1 MKIKEKLE
9 DKIRE
14 YQDQNNI
21 EGIIEILKMMIE

>member
-9 DKIRE
+9 YKIRE

>member
-9 DKIRE
+9 DKIKG

-21 EGIIEILKMMIE
+21 EGIIEILKMIIE